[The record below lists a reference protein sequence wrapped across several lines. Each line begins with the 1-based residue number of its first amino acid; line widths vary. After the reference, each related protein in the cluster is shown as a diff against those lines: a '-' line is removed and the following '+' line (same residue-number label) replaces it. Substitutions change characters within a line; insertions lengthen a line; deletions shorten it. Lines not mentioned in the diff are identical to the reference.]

1 MELLQSLSGGLV
13 AAAAVFI
20 VAWLGKERYDARF
33 EAIDARFDGVDARFE
48 ALHGEF
54 RELKEYFR
62 QMRTELATMRSDLT
76 NVALEVG
83 SRPRPQTG

>member
-33 EAIDARFDGVDARFE
+33 EALNSEI
-48 ALHGEF
+48 
-54 RELKEYFR
+54 RELKEDFR
-62 QMRTELATMRSDLT
+62 QMRTEMATMRSDLT
-76 NVALEVG
+76 NVALAVG
-83 SRPRPQTG
+83 ARPRPQTG